1 MIRKKK
7 DLEELEQKLLELAAQ
22 NKDLKYEL
30 DSYKWQMEEI
40 TRQEEEIRQLHQN
53 TRKLKHDMRNH
64 LMVMASYI
72 NSGDYENAKNYVS
85 EILDKLNAVKSYVEK
100 SFKC

>member
-40 TRQEEEIRQLHQN
+40 TRQEEEIR
-53 TRKLKHDMRNH
+53 
-64 LMVMASYI
+64 
-72 NSGDYENAKNYVS
+72 
-85 EILDKLNAVKSYVEK
+85 
-100 SFKC
+100 